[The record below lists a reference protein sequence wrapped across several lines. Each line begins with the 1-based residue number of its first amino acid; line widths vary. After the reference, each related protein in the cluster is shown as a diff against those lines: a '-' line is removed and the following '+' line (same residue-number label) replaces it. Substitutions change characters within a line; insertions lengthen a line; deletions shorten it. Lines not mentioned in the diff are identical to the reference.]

1 MPSWQETMKQRG
13 KNHSGKKRKTATGCN
28 GKYNIL
34 QRILEAKTTV
44 LRETKPPLLSSAVA
58 TMVDS
63 DDDNE
68 ENGVVKLL

>member
-1 MPSWQETMKQRG
+1 MKQRG
-13 KNHSGKKRKTATGCN
+13 KDHSGKKRKTATGCN

-44 LRETKPPLLSSAVA
+44 LRETKPPLLSSEVA

-63 DDDNE
+63 DDNNE
-68 ENGVVKLL
+68 EEWCGKLV